1 MEGEPSHPDYCSN
14 HPAQKMK
21 PQSYLPKA
29 IAGVSSEDLRVSGQ
43 IPKVKKGQP
52 WSRRPQEV
60 RDTRPC
66 FLRESALL
74 SSPPHLQHPQ
84 SNPCAPQTAPGKDAE
99 DTPLLCPHEG
109 APFLNPNEGPRPP
122 PRVPFSNTTLPITPN
137 YTM

>member
-1 MEGEPSHPDYCSN
+1 MEGESSHPDYCSN

-60 RDTRPC
+60 RDT
-66 FLRESALL
+66 
-74 SSPPHLQHPQ
+74 
-84 SNPCAPQTAPGKDAE
+84 
-99 DTPLLCPHEG
+99 PLVCPHEG
-109 APFLNPNEGPRPP
+109 APLLNPNEGPRPP

>member
-1 MEGEPSHPDYCSN
+1 MEGESSHPDYCSN

-66 FLRESALL
+66 CPQRVGFALI
-74 SSPPHLQHPQ
+74 SPTPA
-84 SNPCAPQTAPGKDAE
+84 APSEQPM
-99 DTPLLCPHEG
+99 CPSDG
-109 APFLNPNEGPRPP
+109 TR
-122 PRVPFSNTTLPITPN
+122 
-137 YTM
+137 